1 MKKKYDSF
9 ISKSEKLKI
18 KDEKHKNKKKKYHY
32 PNTVEMHISFRTEEE
47 IALINRIKRKCKDER
62 IQLRAVVVGTLFE
75 IDYLKKNY
83 LDYIIEVGMKNDK
96 RKEKTES
103 NNTSNRC

>member
-9 ISKSEKLKI
+9 ISKSEKLKF
-18 KDEKHKNKKKKYHY
+18 KEKLKKNKKKKRYHY

-47 IALINRIKRKCKDER
+47 IALINRIKHKCEDEG
-62 IQLRAVVVGTLFE
+62 IQLRAVVVGALFE

-103 NNTSNRC
+103 NNASN